1 MIYFAAMS
9 KLAIVLHIG
18 TAHTPRIYSK
28 TASPVPFTADLPP
41 GGIPGILICMFRDG
55 RQSLVAM
62 MLTNMQLLAWI
73 FVWNLSISCNL
84 K

>member
-9 KLAIVLHIG
+9 KVAIVLHIG

-28 TASPVPFTADLPP
+28 AASPVPFTADLPP
-41 GGIPGILICMFRDG
+41 GGIPSILICMFHAG
-55 RQSLVAM
+55 
-62 MLTNMQLLAWI
+62 
-73 FVWNLSISCNL
+73 